1 MKTVVLI
8 YIAMTFCVLLCVLF
22 FAIKAM
28 IFAIK
33 AMIRKKRCWQ
43 ERKQALSRMTDD
55 WFKVYYYNLDRSK
68 VKRREKKF
76 INQEIKRRKLKLK
89 FL

>member
-1 MKTVVLI
+1 MKTVILI
-8 YIAMTFCVLLCVLF
+8 YIAVTFCVLLCVLF
-22 FAIKAM
+22 FAVKTT
-28 IFAIK
+28 
-33 AMIRKKRCWQ
+33 IRKKRCWQ

-55 WFKVYYYNLDRSK
+55 WFKVYYANLTNSK
-68 VKRREKKF
+68 VDRYEKKF

>member
-1 MKTVVLI
+1 MKTVILI
-8 YIAMTFCVLLCVLF
+8 YIAVTFCVLLCVF
-22 FAIKAM
+22 F
-28 IFAIK
+28 FAIK

-55 WFKVYYYNLDRSK
+55 WFKVYYANLTNSK